1 MMTAWLALAMGS
13 AMAQDGTVTTG
24 NASFLIGAGALPGSG
39 DPETFV
45 FGVRGEIPVATGEVL
60 GLGVVIPLELASS
73 GDEGFG
79 WQGQNTAFELA
90 PSMRGRIAPGAI
102 VRVYGD
108 LGFGVVH
115 RFSRIDTWFGDA
127 VDNQTTFMTRS
138 ALGLEIGGR
147 EPGAVSLIL
156 EPIGYR
162 HYGLDGDGA
171 DRFVA
176 MAGIQV
182 GL

>member
-1 MMTAWLALAMGS
+1 MTAMLAFAMGS
-13 AMAQDGTVTTG
+13 AMAQDGEITTG
-24 NASFLIGAGALPGSG
+24 NAEFLIGAGALPGSG

-45 FGVRGEIPVATGEVL
+45 FGIRGEVPVATGDVL
-60 GLGVVIPLELASS
+60 GLGIVFPVELASS
-73 GDEGFG
+73 GDDGFG
-79 WQGQNTAFELA
+79 WDSQNTALEFA
-90 PSMRGRIAPGAI
+90 PSVRGRIAPDGI
-102 VRVYGD
+102 VRAYGD

-127 VDNQTTFMTRS
+127 SDHQTTLMTRS

-147 EPGAVSLIL
+147 EPGDVALIL

-162 HYGLDGDGA
+162 HYGLDGSGA

-182 GL
+182 PL